1 MRRREPSTIG
11 TLVFVLWG
19 LIVWGLQ
26 FTALYFGH
34 TWFCALGASPGTTTA
49 LAAII
54 TAIAVAAMLPVAW
67 APTRP
72 AALAGLDRRD
82 DDPRHLILVA
92 RAVALLSIIAAL
104 WTGAAAIVVEA
115 CELAR

>member
-19 LIVWGLQ
+19 LVVWGLQ
-26 FTALYFGH
+26 FTAMYLGH
-34 TWFCALGASPGTTTA
+34 TWFCALGASLGTTTA
-49 LAAII
+49 LAAIL
-54 TAIAVAAMLPVAW
+54 TAVAVAAILPVAW
-67 APTRP
+67 APSRP
-72 AALAGLDRRD
+72 AALAGLDSRD
-82 DDPRHLILVA
+82 DDPRHLILMA

-104 WTGAAAIVVEA
+104 WTGGAAIVVGA